1 MYGDAEII
9 DVNLNVL
16 LIAPVGKQMEQNV
29 EWNRNELHLKHYR
42 VGLMADRACEMVHH
56 ITHFNI
62 PSFWRKIGTC
72 RS

>member
-29 EWNRNELHLKHYR
+29 E
-42 VGLMADRACEMVHH
+42 
-56 ITHFNI
+56 
-62 PSFWRKIGTC
+62 
-72 RS
+72 